1 MIGKQTK
8 GRGFRK
14 LLDYLESREDAQLIG
29 GNMSGRNA
37 RELAREF
44 KLSRQLNSDADRVVY
59 HVSLSAAKGDK
70 LDDEKWNE
78 IGDRYMKEMGF
89 DANQFVIFRHHNTD
103 DDHIHI
109 AASRIRM
116 DTGLLVH
123 DSWDYVRSEKVLR
136 QIEQDYELVQ
146 VQGSREKL
154 NRTPSTGQ
162 IRRIRREQEEY
173 SLGQRDSPP
182 ERTIKEQVQQI
193 IDNASVDHPQMP
205 LFIMRLQVDGIS
217 VKTGFT
223 RNGKSKGI
231 SYEKDRQAF
240 SGTQLGAAYTFPG
253 LQKHLLID
261 YQPQRDDARIKQ
273 LLNNRV
279 GRTVENQEPINAI
292 AELISQSI
300 VESTLVKA
308 LPQLTEQLDA
318 YQQQLANNKTTFDD
332 FGAAIAELEQRL
344 SSQRAV
350 DAIADFIEQSI
361 VESALVE
368 ALPQLTEQLYQYRQQ
383 LANNKTTLDDFGAA
397 IADIEQ
403 RLSSQKAVDAVAD
416 FIEQSV
422 VESALVETLPQLTE
436 QLFGYWQQLKASK
449 TAFND
454 FETALT
460 AELQSHAEKRAIL
473 SISDYVDQSAIESAL
488 TQTVLGLTEQLSAYQ
503 QQLQAGRTTFDDLE
517 AVIVYLEQ
525 LHSEQITLDANALN
539 KAQIPTTDK
548 PKLTPNQTAE
558 LYKYYGADLQDLL
571 VTDRDKEIAIRALL
585 DNKPALDVE
594 EIIFASPAGWTT
606 DEAKALVLIAN
617 NQLAHLQEQPQFS
630 PPEENESLRRVLH
643 YYLTQQRGITNFL
656 VQPLQ
661 RQGLAYIDQQEKV
674 VFIKRDLDGEKSGA
688 LVWDTARIDNRCTE
702 YPENSDR
709 SQGWFHFKL
718 GGEAD
723 DKIERVYLCSSP
735 IDALTMAEIDRE
747 GHKGQPPVRTMYM
760 AVDSPDNLPFEVL
773 RNISRI
779 GLAFNNDD
787 QGNEAAQVVHKM
799 LPQAKRIAP
808 KGLTWNE
815 ILVRERQQQQEM
827 LEQKQRSRGF
837 SR

>member
-14 LLDYLESREDAQLIG
+14 LLDYLESREDAKLIG

-59 HVSLSAAKGDK
+59 HVSLSAAKGDR
-70 LDDEKWNE
+70 LNDEKWGE

-116 DTGLLVH
+116 DTGLVVH

-136 QIEQDYELVQ
+136 QIEQDYDLVQ

-154 NRTPSTGQ
+154 QRTPSTGQ
-162 IRRIRREQEEY
+162 IRRIRREQSEY
-173 SLGQRDSPP
+173 ELGKLERPP
-182 ERTIKEQVQQI
+182 GRTIKEELQQT
-193 IDNASVDHPQMP
+193 IDRARVDNPQMP
-205 LFIMRLQVDGIS
+205 TLIMRLQQAGIS
-217 VKTGFT
+217 VRTGWT

-231 SYEKDRQAF
+231 SYEKDGQAF

-253 LQKHLLID
+253 LQKHLRID
-261 YQPQRDDARIKQ
+261 YQAQRDDARIEH
-273 LLNNRV
+273 LLNNP
-279 GRTVENQEPINAI
+279 VERAVESQQLINAI
-292 AELISQSI
+292 AE
-300 VESTLVKA
+300 
-308 LPQLTEQLDA
+308 
-318 YQQQLANNKTTFDD
+318 NF
-332 FGAAIAELEQRL
+332 
-344 SSQRAV
+344 
-350 DAIADFIEQSI
+350 
-361 VESALVE
+361 
-368 ALPQLTEQLYQYRQQ
+368 
-383 LANNKTTLDDFGAA
+383 
-397 IADIEQ
+397 
-403 RLSSQKAVDAVAD
+403 
-416 FIEQSV
+416 
-422 VESALVETLPQLTE
+422 
-436 QLFGYWQQLKASK
+436 
-449 TAFND
+449 
-454 FETALT
+454 
-460 AELQSHAEKRAIL
+460 
-473 SISDYVDQSAIESAL
+473 
-488 TQTVLGLTEQLSAYQ
+488 
-503 QQLQAGRTTFDDLE
+503 
-517 AVIVYLEQ
+517 
-525 LHSEQITLDANALN
+525 
-539 KAQIPTTDK
+539 AQPLTTDK
-548 PKLTPNQTAE
+548 PKLKDNQKAE
-558 LYKYYGADLQDLL
+558 LYKYYSTDLQNLL
-571 VTDRDKEIAIRALL
+571 VTDRDKEIVMRALL
-585 DNKPALDVE
+585 DNKPSEEVE

-617 NQLAHLQEQPQFS
+617 NQLASNREQKQSSPQFTP
-630 PPEENESLRRVLH
+630 PPEDESLRPVLQ
-643 YYLTQQRGITNFL
+643 YYLTHTRALTNFF

-702 YPENSDR
+702 YPKSDR
-709 SQGWFHFKL
+709 QKGWFHLKL

-735 IDALTMAEIDRE
+735 IDALTMAEIDRN

-760 AVDSPDNLPFEVL
+760 AVDDPDNLPFELL
-773 RNISRI
+773 RNINRI

-787 QGNEAAQVVHKM
+787 QGNEAAQVVQSM

-808 KGLTWNE
+808 SGLTWNE
-815 ILVRERQQQQEM
+815 ILIEAKQREMEQ
-827 LEQKQRSRGF
+827 QKQRSRGF

>member
-14 LLDYLESREDAQLIG
+14 LLDYLESREDAKLIG

-70 LDDEKWNE
+70 LDDEKWSE
-78 IGDRYMKEMGF
+78 IGSRYMKEMGF

-136 QIEQDYELVQ
+136 QIEQDYDLVQ

-193 IDNASVDHPQMP
+193 IDNASVDNPQMP
-205 LFIMRLQVDGIS
+205 LFIMRLQVSGIS
-217 VKTGFT
+217 VRTGFT

-231 SYEKDRQAF
+231 SYEKDGQAF

-253 LQKHLLID
+253 LQKHRGVD
-261 YQPQRDDARIKQ
+261 YQAQRDDQRLNEL
-273 LLNNRV
+273 LLNPV
-279 GRTVENQEPINAI
+279 T
-292 AELISQSI
+292 S
-300 VESTLVKA
+300 
-308 LPQLTEQLDA
+308 LPQ
-318 YQQQLANNKTTFDD
+318 YPPQQEV
-332 FGAAIAELEQRL
+332 ISAE
-344 SSQRAV
+344 
-350 DAIADFIEQSI
+350 
-361 VESALVE
+361 
-368 ALPQLTEQLYQYRQQ
+368 T
-383 LANNKTTLDDFGAA
+383 
-397 IADIEQ
+397 
-403 RLSSQKAVDAVAD
+403 
-416 FIEQSV
+416 
-422 VESALVETLPQLTE
+422 
-436 QLFGYWQQLKASK
+436 
-449 TAFND
+449 
-454 FETALT
+454 
-460 AELQSHAEKRAIL
+460 
-473 SISDYVDQSAIESAL
+473 
-488 TQTVLGLTEQLSAYQ
+488 
-503 QQLQAGRTTFDDLE
+503 
-517 AVIVYLEQ
+517 
-525 LHSEQITLDANALN
+525 
-539 KAQIPTTDK
+539 PT
-548 PKLTPNQTAE
+548 
-558 LYKYYGADLQDLL
+558 
-571 VTDRDKEIAIRALL
+571 R
-585 DNKPALDVE
+585 
-594 EIIFASPAGWTT
+594 
-606 DEAKALVLIAN
+606 
-617 NQLAHLQEQPQFS
+617 PQFTP
-630 PPEENESLRRVLH
+630 PPEDENLRRVLH
-643 YYLTQQRGITNFL
+643 YYLTHTRALTNFL

-661 RQGLAYIDQQEKV
+661 RQGLAYIDEQENV

-688 LVWDTARIDNRCTE
+688 LVWDTARIDNRAFK
-702 YPENSDR
+702 YPDSDR
-709 SQGWFHFKL
+709 SEGWFHLKL

-735 IDALTMAEIDRE
+735 IDALTMAEIDRD
-747 GHKGQPPVRTMYM
+747 GHKGQPSVRTMYM
-760 AVDSPDNLPFEVL
+760 AVDDPDNLPFELL

-787 QGNEAAQVVHKM
+787 QGNLAAQVVKSM

-808 KGLTWNE
+808 KGRTWNE
-815 ILVRERQQQQEM
+815 ILIEQQQEI

>member
-14 LLDYLESREDAQLIG
+14 LLDYLESREDAKLIG

-70 LDDEKWNE
+70 LDDEKWSE

-136 QIEQDYELVQ
+136 QIEQDYDLVQ

-162 IRRIRREQEEY
+162 IRRIIREQEEY
-173 SLGQRDSPP
+173 SSGKRNTPP
-182 ERTIKEQVQQI
+182 ERTIKEQIQQK
-193 IDNASVDHPQMP
+193 IDNVSVDNPQMP

-217 VKTGFT
+217 VRTGFT

-231 SYEKDRQAF
+231 SYEKDGQAF

-253 LQKHLLID
+253 LQKHRGVD
-261 YQPQRDDARIKQ
+261 YQPQRDD
-273 LLNNRV
+273 
-279 GRTVENQEPINAI
+279 
-292 AELISQSI
+292 
-300 VESTLVKA
+300 
-308 LPQLTEQLDA
+308 
-318 YQQQLANNKTTFDD
+318 
-332 FGAAIAELEQRL
+332 QRL
-344 SSQRAV
+344 NELLLTPVIS
-350 DAIADFIEQSI
+350 
-361 VESALVE
+361 LPE
-368 ALPQLTEQLYQYRQQ
+368 ALPQQQ
-383 LANNKTTLDDFGAA
+383 V
-397 IADIEQ
+397 I
-403 RLSSQKAVDAVAD
+403 
-416 FIEQSV
+416 
-422 VESALVETLPQLTE
+422 SAQVST
-436 QLFGYWQQLKASK
+436 
-449 TAFND
+449 
-454 FETALT
+454 
-460 AELQSHAEKRAIL
+460 R
-473 SISDYVDQSAIESAL
+473 
-488 TQTVLGLTEQLSAYQ
+488 
-503 QQLQAGRTTFDDLE
+503 
-517 AVIVYLEQ
+517 
-525 LHSEQITLDANALN
+525 
-539 KAQIPTTDK
+539 
-548 PKLTPNQTAE
+548 
-558 LYKYYGADLQDLL
+558 
-571 VTDRDKEIAIRALL
+571 
-585 DNKPALDVE
+585 
-594 EIIFASPAGWTT
+594 
-606 DEAKALVLIAN
+606 
-617 NQLAHLQEQPQFS
+617 PQFT
-630 PPEENESLRRVLH
+630 PPAEDESLRRVLQ
-643 YYLTQQRGITNFL
+643 YYLTHTRALTNFL

-661 RQGLAYIDQQEKV
+661 RQGLAYIDQQENV
-674 VFIKRDLDGEKSGA
+674 VFIKRDLNGEKSGA

-709 SQGWFHFKL
+709 SSCWFHFKL
-718 GGEAD
+718 GGEAE

-735 IDALTMAEIDRE
+735 IDALTMAEIDRN
-747 GHKGQPPVRTMYM
+747 GHKGQLPVRTMYM
-760 AVDSPDNLPFEVL
+760 AVDDPDNLPFELL

-779 GLAFNNDD
+779 GVAFNNDD
-787 QGNEAAQVVHKM
+787 QGNEAAQVVQKM

-808 KGLTWNE
+808 SGLTWNE
-815 ILVRERQQQQEM
+815 IFVRERQQQQQEI